1 MKGLILGLAAGIAA
15 GYAVRKMADEGKFDK
30 VCDEAH
36 EFAGKAKQKVKD
48 VMETGKNKAENM
60 AEHAKHAM
68 DKGYD
73 NMDAA
78 AHAAHTPR

>member
-48 VMETGKNKAENM
+48 VMETGKSKAENM
-60 AEHAKHAM
+60 AVEAKHAM
-68 DKGYD
+68 DKGYN
-73 NMDAA
+73 NMEAN
-78 AHAAHTPR
+78 AHPHTPR